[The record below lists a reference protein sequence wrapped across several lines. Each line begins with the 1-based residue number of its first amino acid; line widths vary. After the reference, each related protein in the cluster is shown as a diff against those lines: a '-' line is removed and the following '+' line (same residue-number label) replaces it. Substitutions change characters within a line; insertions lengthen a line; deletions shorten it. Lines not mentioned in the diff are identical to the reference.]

1 LRQLQ
6 KESTLL
12 FPPHPIVPEEGWGNW
27 PCKEVNKVDPFENLP
42 QYVFAP
48 VDDESDEHVED
59 EDEVD
64 EDDSKEHNNKKICFL
79 FSPMFFNIFHMEKK
93 NIFRRRIFNKI
104 RGKHYRLPLLI

>member
-1 LRQLQ
+1 MRQCQ
-6 KESTLL
+6 KGSSLL

-64 EDDSKEHNNKKICFL
+64 DDDSKEFFL
-79 FSPMFFNIFHMEKK
+79 FSPFFV
-93 NIFRRRIFNKI
+93 RNKI
-104 RGKHYRLPLLI
+104 FFAEEILVK